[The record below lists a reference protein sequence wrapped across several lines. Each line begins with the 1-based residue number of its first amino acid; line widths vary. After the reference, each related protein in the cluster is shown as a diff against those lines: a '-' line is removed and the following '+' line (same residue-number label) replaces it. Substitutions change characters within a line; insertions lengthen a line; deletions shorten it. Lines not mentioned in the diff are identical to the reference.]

1 MKPDMIVDGEAMAFD
16 LEADVARLRA
26 KWFGVDAAPL
36 RRLDADEEAVAAK
49 WLGRSE
55 ADRLAR
61 TAHGRAY
68 RPAVV
73 TGHYGYICEL
83 REDWR
88 TPPKAGYW
96 YVEVFRGAEKQTVF
110 EGDRASCTQAISRL
124 TRMGI
129 EVTRV
134 GSERS
139 PEELTPPSTPKQARS
154 KRFAIMELLKGFRV

>member
-1 MKPDMIVDGEAMAFD
+1 MTDD
-16 LEADVARLRA
+16 LEADVARLKA
-26 KWFGVDAAPL
+26 KWFGANAAQL

-73 TGHYGYICEL
+73 TGHYGYIPEV

-88 TPPKAGYW
+88 THPKAGYW

-110 EGDRASCTQAISRL
+110 EGDRAGCTQTISRL

-129 EVTRV
+129 LLTRV
-134 GSERS
+134 GAERS
-139 PEELTPPSTPKQARS
+139 QEEITPPARAKPERS
-154 KRFAIMELLKGFRV
+154 KRFAMMEQLKGFKP